1 MSARTALH
9 DGAGISPRVNPVW
22 ERGEDFPVRTEQKM
36 MEYNQ
41 GAKWFRSQEVEDR
54 TRKIVSE
61 MTLDEKTEL
70 VTGDLNFQYGFYN
83 AAIERLGI
91 PELTMAD
98 GPPGVRINNGSVH
111 NGMATALPAPIAL
124 AASWNP
130 DLARQFGDVLGHE
143 ARASNHNVYLGP
155 AVDIARIANGGRAF
169 ESSGEDPLL
178 SSRMSTPEIEA
189 IQAHAVQACLK
200 HYCVNNQEQE
210 RSSVD
215 VQVDEQA
222 MREVYLRP
230 FEMVI
235 AQSGIASLMG
245 AFNKINGTFSCEHP
259 LILKNILRG
268 EWGFMGWVMSDYGAT
283 HSTVPSALAGMDQ
296 EQPAG
301 AYYGGMLKRAVEN
314 GDVPM
319 EVLDEMC
326 RRILRPT
333 IGLGVLDRPLAISDM
348 QTDAHRPVARRVA
361 EEGTVLLKNQ
371 DDFLPVD
378 PQRVRSVLVVGV
390 DADTVC
396 AAGGG
401 SGKVRPAHE
410 VSVLAGVAARLGS
423 TAKVS
428 FAQGCDPISAAD
440 LLPGPQSIPS
450 GFLRVPG
457 TDRAGLRV
465 SLWTNTDFWSD
476 PHSVIEMPQVALN
489 LGFFNYPGFGA
500 ASSRYPTI
508 PNDISGRSSVRFEAQ
523 LHVPVSGSY
532 QLGLTLLGSARVWV
546 DDKLVLDFRY
556 HGKDRSGGAFGSGLV
571 GLADDDVLSP
581 NLSDAIGFGH
591 ATANLSLSETKDIPL
606 APMFASASGGGD
618 SSGDTDATEVS
629 LQLEA
634 RPEGHSLRID
644 YAADAPQQGDLSGA
658 QIRLWW
664 RTPQDLVPPLLREAV
679 TKAKEADLVIAVVRS
694 YESEHMDR
702 PSLDLPNGQ
711 SGMLQALAKANPNL
725 VVVTMAGGPVDMRE
739 WEDDVPAIL
748 HAWYAGQE
756 QGSALAALIF
766 GDVNP
771 SGKLPMTFPVSQ
783 AKTPIQSLR
792 QYPGVD
798 GKVWY
803 DEGINIGYAGYEAL
817 GISPRFPFGFGLSYT
832 RFTYRE
838 LEVHDRGDLVDLQF
852 TVENT
857 GPRTGAETAQMYAV
871 LTYPTGPRKRLID
884 FAKVWLE
891 PGESRILTLRVKQSS
906 PERPLD
912 LWVPGT
918 GWQRASGA
926 IGLLIGA
933 SVQDIRLT
941 TQLHPH

>member
-1 MSARTALH
+1 M
-9 DGAGISPRVNPVW
+9 
-22 ERGEDFPVRTEQKM
+22 TEYTPDAQ
-36 MEYNQ
+36 
-41 GAKWFRSQEVEDR
+41 WFQSQDVEDR
-54 TRKIVSE
+54 ARKLVAE
-61 MTLDEKTEL
+61 MTLDEKTDL

-83 AAIERLGI
+83 AAIDRLGI

-98 GPPGVRINNGSVH
+98 GPPGVRINNGAVH
-111 NGMATALPAPIAL
+111 DGMATALPAPIAL

-130 DLARQFGDVLGHE
+130 DLARQFGDVVGHE

-155 AVDIARIANGGRAF
+155 AVDIARLANGGRAF

-178 SSRMSTPEIEA
+178 SARMSIPEIEA

-215 VQVDEQA
+215 VQIDEQTL
-222 MREVYLRP
+222 REVYLRP
-230 FEMVI
+230 FETVI

-245 AFNKINGTFSCEHP
+245 AFNKINGTFACENP
-259 LILKNILRG
+259 LILNDILRG
-268 EWGFMGWVMSDYGAT
+268 EWGFKGWVMSDYGAT

-301 AYYGGMLKRAVEN
+301 THYGGLLKRAVES
-314 GDVPM
+314 GDVPV

-348 QTDAHRPVARRVA
+348 QTAAHRPVARAVA
-361 EEGTVLLKNQ
+361 EEGTVLLKNR

-378 PQRVRSVLVVGV
+378 PNRVSSVLVVGV

-410 VSVLAGVAARLGS
+410 VSVLAGVAARLGEA
-423 TAKVS
+423 AKVS
-428 FAQGCDPISAAD
+428 FAQGCDPISSAD
-440 LLPGPQSIPS
+440 LLPGPQSVPS

-457 TDRAGLRV
+457 TDRSGFKA

-476 PHSVIEMPQVALN
+476 PHSVIEMPQAALN

-508 PNDISGRSSVRFEAQ
+508 PNEISGRSSVRFEAQ
-523 LHVPVSGSY
+523 LHVPVSGTY
-532 QLGLTLLGSARVWV
+532 QLGLTLLGSARIWL
-546 DDKLVLDFRY
+546 DGQLVLDFRY
-556 HGKDRSGGAFGSGLV
+556 HGKDRSGGAFGSGVL
-571 GLADDDVLSP
+571 GFTDDDVLSP
-581 NLSDAIGFGH
+581 EMSDAIGLGH
-591 ATANLSLSETKDIPL
+591 AAANLSLSETAEIP
-606 APMFASASGGGD
+606 PQQMFAPASGGGEG
-618 SSGDTDATEVS
+618 SGDTDATEVS
-629 LQLEA
+629 LELES

-664 RTPQDLVPPLLREAV
+664 RTPEPLVPALLSEAV
-679 TKAKEADLVIAVVRS
+679 TKAKAADLVIAVVRG

-711 SGMLQALAKANPNL
+711 GEMLQALAKANPNL
-725 VVVTMAGGPVDMRE
+725 VVVTMVGGPVDMCD

-766 GDVNP
+766 GDANP

-783 AKTPIQSLR
+783 AKTPIQTLR

-817 GISPRFPFGFGLSYT
+817 DIAPRFPFGFGLSYT
-832 RFTYRE
+832 SFAYRDLEVTDHGDVVDLRFTI
-838 LEVHDRGDLVDLQF
+838 
-852 TVENT
+852 ENT
-857 GPRTGAETAQMYAV
+857 GPRAGAETAQLYAV
-871 LTYPTGPRKRLID
+871 LTYPTGPRKRLVD
-884 FAKVWLE
+884 FAKVWLQ
-891 PGESRILTLRVKQSS
+891 PGESRVC
-906 PERPLD
+906 
-912 LWVPGT
+912 
-918 GWQRASGA
+918 
-926 IGLLIGA
+926 
-933 SVQDIRLT
+933 
-941 TQLHPH
+941 